1 MRADHDG
8 SDDEGPLRTSN
19 VRRCD
24 GAIVRKH
31 WRGVALTMAIPS
43 LLAGLTACSSGRSV
57 EAFCSTWETETTA
70 FANEYQEA
78 GDNVAAASEDDPL
91 GALLGGTLALTQSV
105 GDVIIVF
112 ERLQRVAPAD
122 IQPDSPRLGIASRA
136 SVTQQGTCSTTR
148 SAHWQAA
155 YFRDSPLAAPGS
167 ESESTSRPIALCSEA
182 WVHWYNTS
190 PLMHRL
196 GLIPPAEAEAAY
208 YHQQQNNRPVVHT

>member
-122 IQPDSPRLGIASRA
+122 IQPD
-136 SVTQQGTCSTTR
+136 VT
-148 SAHWQAA
+148 AI
-155 YFRDSPLAAPGS
+155 RDSLESQRDSAGDMLNNPLGALAGGLFQGLTTGGS
-167 ESESTSRPIALCSEA
+167 WQRVGEYVEANCAL
-182 WVHWYNTS
+182 
-190 PLMHRL
+190 
-196 GLIPPAEAEAAY
+196 
-208 YHQQQNNRPVVHT
+208 Q